1 MSTFT
6 ASFAPPLGT
15 ALPELSRR
23 WTLDEFRERHELVY
37 GRGRI
42 VTEAWPER
50 NLHSDEE
57 AAHRE
62 GLAGPAASAPQL
74 IAMIHRQM
82 TMCFGRGWLAGGTI
96 DVKMIKPVYV
106 GDFTT
111 AKGRVMATSLAD
123 DHAGVDTVRVE
134 CQVWVERLGG
144 QKVMVGT
151 ASGLLRD

>member
-6 ASFAPPLGT
+6 ASFAPQLGT
-15 ALPELSRR
+15 DLPELSRR
-23 WTLDEFRERHELVY
+23 WTLEEFRERHELVY
-37 GRGRI
+37 GPGL
-42 VTEAWPER
+42 VVPEAWPER
-50 NLHSDEE
+50 NLHSDVE

-62 GLAGPAASAPQL
+62 GLSGPAASAPQL

-82 TMCFGRGWLAGGTI
+82 MLCFGRGWLAGGKI

-111 AKGRVMATSLAD
+111 AKGRVVAISLAD
-123 DHAGVDTVRVE
+123 DGSGAEARRVE
-134 CQVWVERLGG
+134 CEVWVERIGG